1 MELNMNDKQKE
12 AMSFIGECL
21 SDPSFVKC
29 YSLFLRYEK
38 ALHEH
43 KMGHTLREIPANN
56 LGSSVIRALANTIK
70 SCGKGHVSRTVK
82 KQLVYGNYEETT
94 SLMINGKIEVS
105 TKSRWIDGS
114 KYERVIV
121 FQNDYPKWAFK
132 STTTEG
138 IHREIMELNDYKMKD
153 FTMLYTGYD
162 PDNVDMITIGA
173 FPVYARDVADPYPVA
188 GEWHRRKEAVI
199 TRGTIERK
207 MEETRTKIDVVI
219 HNGNYDFNDY
229 LEYER
234 QLDYSFKRSKL
245 PNMDDYD
252 ELFY

>member
-1 MELNMNDKQKE
+1 MNDKQKI

-21 SDPSFVKC
+21 KDPSFVKC

-38 ALHEH
+38 ALHER

-56 LGSSVIRALANTIK
+56 LGSSVLRALANTIK
-70 SCGKGHVSRTVK
+70 ACRKGHVSKTTK
-82 KQLVYGNYEETT
+82 KRVVYGNYEETT
-94 SLMINGKIEVS
+94 SIMINGEIELS

-121 FQNDYPKWAFK
+121 FQNEYPKCIFN

-138 IHREIMELNDYKMKD
+138 IHREIMAIDDYKMQD
-153 FTMLYTGYD
+153 HTMLYTGYD

-173 FPVYARDVADPYPVA
+173 FPVFTWDVDKPYPVA

-199 TRGTIERK
+199 SRETIERK

-219 HNGNYDFNDY
+219 HNGNYDFNDFM
-229 LEYER
+229 EYER
-234 QLDYSFKRSKL
+234 QLDYSFRQSRL
-245 PNMDDYD
+245 PNMGDYD
-252 ELFY
+252 ELFI